1 MHAHY
6 HALAYSLF
14 FFLIPFS
21 FLSILFSLLSFPP
34 FLTSFS
40 PLFLPCS
47 VTPLRVQLRLLLYC
61 LPWQVFTILPL
72 NSFCPGMGVLPRPS
86 TDLSA
91 AQLTTYLCWS
101 CCIAFP
107 NKRVLFCFLAHCG
120 IPIQIRVD
128 ILSHYP
134 PWHAPSDSNSSFP
147 LLGGMSFQQ
156 DISLERAWAGTL
168 E

>member
-1 MHAHY
+1 MYAHY
-6 HALAYSLF
+6 HALTYSLF

-72 NSFCPGMGVLPRPS
+72 ISFCPGMGVLPRPS

-91 AQLTTYLCWS
+91 AQLLPLICAGHAASHSQT
-101 CCIAFP
+101 
-107 NKRVLFCFLAHCG
+107 KRVLFCFLAHCG
-120 IPIQIRVD
+120 IPIQIKVD

-134 PWHAPSDSNSSFP
+134 SWHAPSDSNSSFP
-147 LLGGMSFQQ
+147 LLGGMSF
-156 DISLERAWAGTL
+156 
-168 E
+168 